1 MMDALSGVAMALLQD
16 SSLEGLQH
24 DVHLQMIFI
33 GIISVIVLLC
43 FLAVVVAGLMALKYV
58 RKAEELAD
66 RVEGKVT
73 PLVDK
78 AHALVTELTPKV
90 RSITENVEQ
99 ISYTVRGKVDEF
111 GATASEINKTVL
123 DVNSRTKT
131 QVSHVDQMVTEAL
144 NTAHGVSRTVQDGV
158 RKPVQQIAG
167 IVAGVR
173 AGLETL
179 IQRSPFMHRGP
190 KATAERTTVYET
202 TTTTAYERTPD
213 AAEPASPYAQA
224 GTPYKRTRM

>member
-16 SSLEGLQH
+16 SSLEAIQH

-43 FLAVVVAGLMALKYV
+43 FLALAVGGFVALKYV
-58 RKAEELAD
+58 RLVEELAE
-66 RVEGKVT
+66 RVEGKLM

-78 AHALVTELTPKV
+78 SHSLVTELSPKV

-111 GATASEINKTVL
+111 GVTASEINKTVL
-123 DVNSRTKT
+123 EVNSRTKA
-131 QVSHVDQMVTEAL
+131 QVSHVDEMVTEAL
-144 NTAHGVSRTVQDGV
+144 NTAHGVSRTVQEGV

-167 IVAGVR
+167 VVAGVR

-179 IQRSPFMHRGP
+179 IQRSPFLNRARRE
-190 KATAERTTVYET
+190 ATERTTVYET
-202 TTTTAYERTPD
+202 TTTYERTP
-213 AAEPASPYAQA
+213 AEPTPAGPYAQA
-224 GTPYKRTRM
+224 ATPYKPTRS